1 VRSVLFVHRGREFY
15 RPASPPLFPSLPPSL
30 PPCLINGDQ
39 ISDRVKGGAVDDMD
53 DDATTLNVPKE
64 GETQAWREGGREGGR
79 EGESE

>member
-1 VRSVLFVHRGREFY
+1 VRSVLFVHRGKEFY
-15 RPASPPLFPSLPPSL
+15 RPAPPPLPLPPSFL

-64 GETQAWREGGREGGR
+64 GETQAWREGGREG
-79 EGESE
+79 ECE